1 MNKLEKLDQLISE
14 VLGGKKIDLVLA
26 EDDEKGGIKGV
37 KGEGK
42 AGNLELQMGEI
53 LKILQVGSES
63 AETIKSSQQAFQ
75 TLLSKINPPDYSSAE
90 SIVNF
95 FRQFDLTADNIARE
109 RCTSIGSL
117 MAKYSIAAGLV
128 NIFTQFNGSAGGF
141 VNENYFAQLLGGA
154 TVPAT
159 GGGGIEDIIV
169 GDRIGIS
176 LKVKTSKQVHGSM
189 TQLLETLG
197 IPYYIQWTE
206 GADDGEGRYIIPDVG
221 EYKALRHTPFAIV
234 TDSRGTPAP
243 GKTAGFDA
251 FVRSDESGIVKQLY
265 YLFFEKGK
273 DKNAGA
279 LTVHCAL
286 LDKQRIIEGAATVT
300 GPGGIEYVDFSAVNN
315 PIRGSITR
323 LVDVGVDNPDLNY
336 VSHRFETTFDVDSMN
351 AILLQSGEE
360 VLQNIRRLDQWY
372 GALQEVIVGYVSS
385 LSQDDFGQMMDK
397 LKEGNAWQFQ
407 AFQNME
413 CEKKD

>member
-1 MNKLEKLDQLISE
+1 MNKLEKLDQLILE
-14 VLGGKKIDLVLA
+14 VIGLQERETEK
-26 EDDEKGGIKGV
+26 KGGIKGV
-37 KGEGK
+37 EGSGK

-75 TLLSKINPPDYSSAE
+75 TLLSKINPPEFSSAE

-95 FRQFDLTADNIARE
+95 FRQFDLTTQSISQE

-159 GGGGIEDIIV
+159 GGGGIEDIVV

-176 LKVKTSKQVHGSM
+176 LKVKSSKQVHGSM

-197 IPYYIQWTE
+197 IPYFIKWTE
-206 GADDGEGRYIIPDVG
+206 SEDEGSLPRDGRYIVPDVG
-221 EYKALRHTPFAIV
+221 EYKALKHTPFAIV
-234 TDSRGTPAP
+234 TNAEGTPAQ
-243 GKTAGFDA
+243 GRTSGFDA
-251 FVRSDESGIVKQLY
+251 FVRSDESKIVKQLY
-265 YLFFEKGK
+265 YLFFQKGK
-273 DKNAGA
+273 DKDEGG

-286 LDKQRIIEGAATVT
+286 LDKQKIVEGAPTIT
-300 GPGGIEYVDFSAVNN
+300 GPGGIEYVDFSATNN

-323 LVDVGVDNPDLNY
+323 LVDVGVSNPDLNY

-351 AILLQSGEE
+351 AILLESGEE
-360 VLQNIRRLDQWY
+360 VLENIRRLDQWY
-372 GALQEVIVGYVSS
+372 GGLQSVIVEYVSS
-385 LSQDDFGQMMDK
+385 LSQENFGQMMDK
-397 LKEGNAWQFQ
+397 LKEGNSWQFQ

-413 CEKKD
+413 CEKKDQ

>member
-1 MNKLEKLDQLISE
+1 MDKLEKLDQLILE
-14 VLGGKKIDLVLA
+14 VIGLQERKA
-26 EDDEKGGIKGV
+26 EKKGGIKGV
-37 KGEGK
+37 DGSGK

-75 TLLSKINPPDYSSAE
+75 TLLSKINPPEYSSAE

-95 FRQFDLTADNIARE
+95 FRQFDLTTQSITQE

-159 GGGGIEDIIV
+159 GGGGIEDIVV

-176 LKVKTSKQVHGSM
+176 LKVKSSKQVHGSM

-197 IPYYIQWTE
+197 IPYYIKWTE
-206 GADDGEGRYIIPDVG
+206 NEDGEGRYIIPDVG
-221 EYKALRHTPFAIV
+221 EYRALRHTPYAIV
-234 TDSRGTPAP
+234 TDTAGTTAT
-243 GKTAGFDA
+243 GATAGFDA
-251 FVRSDESGIVKQLY
+251 FVKSDESKTIKQLY

-273 DKNAGA
+273 GKDAGG

-286 LDKQRIIEGAATVT
+286 LDKQRIVEGAPTVT
-300 GPGGIEYVDFSAVNN
+300 GPDGVTYVDFSAVNN

-336 VSHRFETTFDVDSMN
+336 VSHRFETTFDIESMN
-351 AILLQSGEE
+351 SILLESGEE
-360 VLQNIRRLDQWY
+360 VLENIRKLDQWY
-372 GALQEVIVGYVSS
+372 GGLQSVIVEYVSS
-385 LSQDDFGQMMDK
+385 LSQDNFGQMMEK
-397 LKEGNAWQFQ
+397 LKEGNSWQFQ

-413 CEKKD
+413 CEKKDQ